1 MGTVTLLYKM
11 TPMNFI
17 ENYQQLKGI
26 FDLSQDE
33 IKIPQTELKIIN
45 QEFHSSPSAPE
56 KLKGQPEEVQIK
68 ENVHFRY
75 PVIMPEGK
83 KKAGQ
88 VIILL
93 HGLNERTW
101 HKHLTGAR
109 MLSERTGKAV
119 LMFPLSYHINRGLP
133 EWTDSRKMA
142 GLLEV
147 RKRNFSEVQE
157 ASVVNLALSERLTEN
172 PLRFYSSGQ
181 QSIQDLI
188 RLIRQIKKGEHLLF
202 EAGTSTDIFAY
213 SISCMLVQALMISNP
228 GGILDKSKI
237 VFFAGGSLFSG
248 MKGVSR
254 FIMDSV
260 AFKTILRF
268 YTDAVTKSTGFL
280 NELQMPGIEG
290 SFGRAFRSL
299 IIPGMFAKEREQAM
313 AAFSKNLMV
322 IAMQNDR
329 IMPVAGIR
337 EATGEQ
343 FFRSKQ
349 FRMVDFP
356 YDYTHENPFP
366 VLYSKI
372 NRQVENAFLSVYEPA
387 LHFYSS

>member
-33 IKIPQTELKIIN
+33 IEIPQTELKIIS
-45 QEFHSSPSAPE
+45 QEFHSSAGVPDNF
-56 KLKGQPEEVQIK
+56 KGQLEDEQIK
-68 ENVHFRY
+68 ENAYFRY
-75 PVIMPEGK
+75 PVIMPKGRN
-83 KKAGQ
+83 KASQ

-133 EWTDSRKMA
+133 DWTDNRKMA

-147 RKRNFSEVQE
+147 RKRNFSGVQD
-157 ASVVNLALSERLTEN
+157 ASVVNLALSERLTEF
-172 PLRFYSSGQ
+172 PLRFYSSGL
-181 QSIQDLI
+181 QSIKDLI
-188 RLIRQIKKGEHLLF
+188 SLMQQIKIGDHLLF

-228 GGILDKSKI
+228 EGILNKSRI

-260 AFKTILRF
+260 AFKTILSF
-268 YTDAVTKSTGFL
+268 YTDAVTKKTGFL
-280 NELQMPGIEG
+280 NNLPTSGIEE
-290 SFGRAFRSL
+290 SFGTAFRSL
-299 IIPGMFAKEREQAM
+299 IIPGKFAKERKQAM
-313 AAFSKNLMV
+313 AAFSENLMV

-329 IMPVAGIR
+329 IMPVEGIR
-337 EATGEQ
+337 EATGEK
-343 FFRSKQ
+343 FFRSNNFKI
-349 FRMVDFP
+349 VHFP

-366 VLYSKI
+366 VLYNKI
-372 NRQVENAFLSVYEPA
+372 NQQVENAFLSVYEPA
-387 LHFYSS
+387 LDFYSS

>member
-1 MGTVTLLYKM
+1 MD
-11 TPMNFI
+11 FI
-17 ENYQQLKGI
+17 ENFQQLKGI
-26 FDLSQDE
+26 LDLSRNE
-33 IKIPQTELKIIN
+33 VTIPQSDSRIFN
-45 QEFHSSPSAPE
+45 QEFHSSAGLTDHFE
-56 KLKGQPEEVQIK
+56 GQPDDEQIK

-75 PVIMPEGK
+75 PVIIPEGK
-83 KKAGQ
+83 NKANQ

-109 MLSERTGKAV
+109 MLAERSGKAV

-133 EWTDSRKMA
+133 EWTDNRKMA

-147 RKRNFSEVQE
+147 RKRKYSGVQE

-188 RLIRQIKKGEHLLF
+188 RLMKQIKKGEHPLF

-228 GGILDKSKI
+228 EGILSKSKI

-248 MKGVSR
+248 MKGISR
-254 FIMDSV
+254 YIMDSV
-260 AFKTILRF
+260 AFKAILRF
-268 YTDAVTKSTGFL
+268 YTDAVIKKSGFL
-280 NELQMPGIEG
+280 NHLQLPGIES
-290 SFGRAFRSL
+290 SFGSAFRSL
-299 IIPGMFAKEREQAM
+299 IIPGMFVKEREQAM
-313 AAFSKNLMV
+313 AGFSKNLMV

-329 IMPVAGIR
+329 IMPVSGIR
-337 EATGEQ
+337 ESTGER
-343 FFRSKQ
+343 FFRSEQ
-349 FRMVDFP
+349 FKIVHFP

-366 VLYSKI
+366 VLYNKI
-372 NRQVENAFLSVYEPA
+372 NRQVEKAFLSVYEPA
-387 LHFYSS
+387 LNFYLR

>member
-1 MGTVTLLYKM
+1 
-11 TPMNFI
+11 MNFI

-33 IKIPQTELKIIN
+33 IKIPESESKIIN
-45 QEFHSSPSAPE
+45 QVFYSSAGVSDIFA
-56 KLKGQPEEVQIK
+56 GQSEDEQIM
-68 ENVHFRY
+68 ENVRFRY
-75 PVIMPEGK
+75 PVIMPEGS
-83 KKAGQ
+83 KKARQ

-101 HKHLTGAR
+101 HKHLNGAR

-133 EWTDSRKMA
+133 EWTDNRKMA
-142 GLLEV
+142 GLLEI
-147 RKRNFSEVQE
+147 RKRNYSGVQD

-188 RLIRQIKKGEHLLF
+188 RLMKQIKKGEHPLF

-248 MKGVSR
+248 MKGISR

-268 YTDAVTKSTGFL
+268 YTDAVTKKTGFL
-280 NELQMPGIEG
+280 NDLQTPGIEG
-290 SFGRAFRSL
+290 NYGRAFRSL

-313 AAFSKNLMV
+313 AGFSKNLMV

-343 FFRSKQ
+343 FFRSNHFKI
-349 FRMVDFP
+349 VHFP

-366 VLYSKI
+366 VLYNKI
-372 NRQVENAFLSVYEPA
+372 NQQVENAFMSVYEPA
-387 LHFYSS
+387 LNFYSS

>member
-1 MGTVTLLYKM
+1 
-11 TPMNFI
+11 MNFI

-26 FDLSQDE
+26 FNLSQDE
-33 IKIPQTELKIIN
+33 IKIPQSKVKLIN
-45 QEFHSSPSAPE
+45 QEFHSSAGVPDNFE
-56 KLKGQPEEVQIK
+56 GQPEDVQIK

-75 PVIMPEGK
+75 PVILPEGK
-83 KKAGQ
+83 NKAGQ

-101 HKHLTGAR
+101 HKHLAGAR

-133 EWTDSRKMA
+133 EWTDNRKMA

-147 RKRNFSEVQE
+147 RKKSFSDVQE
-157 ASVVNLALSERLTEN
+157 ASVVNLALSERLTEY
-172 PLRFYSSGQ
+172 PQRFYFSGL
-181 QSIQDLI
+181 QSIKDLI
-188 RLIRQIKKGEHLLF
+188 SLMRQIKAGDHPLF
-202 EAGTSTDIFAY
+202 ETGTSTDIFAY

-228 GGILDKSKI
+228 EGILDKSKI
-237 VFFAGGSLFSG
+237 VFFAGGSIFSR

-268 YTDAVTKSTGFL
+268 YTDAVTRKAGFL
-280 NELQMPGIEG
+280 NNLQSSGMEK
-290 SFGRAFRSL
+290 SFGNAFRSL
-299 IIPGMFAKEREQAM
+299 IIPGLYEREREQAM
-313 AAFSKNLMV
+313 AGFSKNLLV

-329 IMPVAGIR
+329 IMPVEGIR
-337 EATGEQ
+337 EATGER
-343 FFRSKQ
+343 FFKSGQ
-349 FRMVDFP
+349 FRLVHFP

-366 VLYSKI
+366 VLYHKI
-372 NRQVENAFLSVYEPA
+372 NQQVEKAFMSVYEPA
-387 LHFYSS
+387 LEFYNR